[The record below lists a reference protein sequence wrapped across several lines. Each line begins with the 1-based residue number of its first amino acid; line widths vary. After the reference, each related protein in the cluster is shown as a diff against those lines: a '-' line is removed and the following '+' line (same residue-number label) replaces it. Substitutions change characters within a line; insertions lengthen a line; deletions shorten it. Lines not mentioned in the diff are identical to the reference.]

1 MRRTE
6 YRCTEAGVVY
16 GYVRV
21 STREQNEARQI
32 DAMEAFGVNE
42 VFIDK
47 LSGKDCNRP
56 RYQELMRRISQGDV
70 QVVKS
75 IDRLGRNYEDILEQ
89 WRVITKEKQAAIAVL
104 DMPLLDT

>member
-47 LSGKDCNRP
+47 LSGKDFNRRGIKSSCGGYP
-56 RYQELMRRISQGDV
+56 RGMCWL
-70 QVVKS
+70 
-75 IDRLGRNYEDILEQ
+75 
-89 WRVITKEKQAAIAVL
+89 
-104 DMPLLDT
+104 